1 MVYTSRNENV
11 KKKTNIFY
19 KIFDKNSHKNLSGSM
34 TGSKS
39 MDEAI
44 AGIGAGLIST
54 LALHPLETVKT
65 RLQVHDGKLLTLKH
79 NGTFRTML
87 DIIKT
92 DGYKGLYQGLSPN
105 LIGNTVSW
113 GIYFSI
119 YSIKKDQLR
128 KKNNGKRLTKIQH
141 MIASSQAGIITQV
154 STTPIWLIKT
164 RMCIQNPNSPDAYKN
179 IIDAAKKI
187 YKYEGIRGFYKGMIP
202 TLIGTSHGAIQFM
215 AYEEMKI
222 IYNNRYPNMD
232 NPDALS
238 YIIMAASSK
247 IFATLVTY
255 PYQVIRARLQNQRN
269 NEFYHGSLDVL
280 KKIYVREGLTG
291 YYKGVFTNVIRV
303 LPNTCVTFLV
313 YETLSRCFSSTKK
326 CNELNIDIDQ

>member
-1 MVYTSRNENV
+1 MTTTTEN
-11 KKKTNIFY
+11 KNSNSNIFY
-19 KIFDKNSHKNLSGSM
+19 RMFDNSSKKNLAGSM

-39 MDEAI
+39 LDEAI

-65 RLQVHDGKLLTLKH
+65 RLQVHDGKLFTLKH
-79 NGTFRTML
+79 NGTFKTIS
-87 DIIKT
+87 DIIKNE
-92 DGYKGLYQGLSPN
+92 GYKGLYQGLSPN

-119 YSIKKDQLR
+119 YAVRKEQYR
-128 KKNNGKRLTKIQH
+128 KKNNGKRLTKLQL
-141 MIASSQAGIITQV
+141 MAASSQAGIITQV

-164 RMCIQNPNSPDAYKN
+164 RMCVQNPNDPKAYKN

-187 YKYEGIRGFYKGMIP
+187 YKYEGLRGFYKGMLP

-215 AYEEMKI
+215 AYEEMKVL
-222 IYNNRYPNMD
+222 YKSQYPQMD

-238 YIIMAASSK
+238 YIVMAASSK
-247 IFATLVTY
+247 IFATLITY
-255 PYQVIRARLQNQRN
+255 PYQVVRSRLQNQRN
-269 NEFYHGSLDVL
+269 NEFYHGCLDAI
-280 KKIYVREGLTG
+280 KKIYVREGFTG
-291 YYKGVFTNVIRV
+291 YYKGMFTNVIRV

-313 YETLSRCFSSTKK
+313 YETLSRVFSSSKK
-326 CNELNIDIDQ
+326 AKDMSIDLK